1 MLHMGTIPPLCCG
14 QSVCLKTCQ
23 PVDVHHGNFLA
34 EAGYLKFGQ
43 QLMVL
48 RVHRE
53 GNCVLRIMTT

>member
-1 MLHMGTIPPLCCG
+1 
-14 QSVCLKTCQ
+14 
-23 PVDVHHGNFLA
+23 VDVHHGNFLA